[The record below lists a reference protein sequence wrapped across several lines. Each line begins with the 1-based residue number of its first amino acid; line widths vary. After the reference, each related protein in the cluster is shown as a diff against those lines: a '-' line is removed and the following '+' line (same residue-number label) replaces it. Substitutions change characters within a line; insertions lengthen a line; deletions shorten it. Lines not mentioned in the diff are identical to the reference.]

1 MSRPAKYPVLAIG
14 FLVLASSGVFAVA
27 PNFGGV
33 MVHGCVQMMQGM
45 HGGMQQR
52 PNEQWR
58 QQP

>member
-1 MSRPAKYPVLAIG
+1 
-14 FLVLASSGVFAVA
+14 VFAVA

-52 PNEQWR
+52 PNEQW
-58 QQP
+58 QPHHDA